1 MLFPLQC
8 VKSARADHFVVDVP
22 GVVIPG
28 LLIKKMGKAGEE
40 KEVQDVVA
48 RLIEEASLPKP
59 LIKALA
65 EAA

>member
-1 MLFPLQC
+1 M
-8 VKSARADHFVVDVP
+8 DVP

-40 KEVQDVVA
+40 KEVQDVVT
-48 RLIEEASLPKP
+48 RLIEEAGPPKP

-65 EAA
+65 EVA